1 MAQNKLN
8 IMESILLNGIN
19 LSDLKKALREV
30 LDEQSEEFTKPE
42 NSDNQE
48 YLSRKEVAKLLKISL
63 TTLNDWSKQGIVQS
77 YRISNRVLYKR
88 NEIEDSISKVQNLK
102 YKRG

>member
-1 MAQNKLN
+1 
-8 IMESILLNGIN
+8 MEPILLNGIS
-19 LSDLKKALREV
+19 LSDIKEVLREV
-30 LDEQSEEFTKPE
+30 LKEQSNEFTKSE
-42 NSDNQE
+42 NSDNHD

-77 YRISNRVLYKR
+77 YRIGNRVLYKR
-88 NEIEDSISKVQNLK
+88 NEIEDSISKVQNIK

>member
-1 MAQNKLN
+1 MDP
-8 IMESILLNGIN
+8 ILLNGIN
-19 LSDLKKALREV
+19 LSDIKKILGEV
-30 LDEQSEEFTKPE
+30 LDEKLNDFTKPV
-42 NSDNQE
+42 NSEDQE

-77 YRISNRVLYKR
+77 YRIGNRVLYKKK
-88 NEIEDSISKVQNLK
+88 EIENSVSKVQSFK

>member
-1 MAQNKLN
+1 
-8 IMESILLNGIN
+8 MEPILLNGIS
-19 LSDLKKALREV
+19 LSDIKEVLREV
-30 LDEQSEEFTKPE
+30 LEEQSNEFTKSE
-42 NSDNQE
+42 NSDNPE

-77 YRISNRVLYKR
+77 YRIGNRVLYKR
-88 NEIEDSISKVQNLK
+88 NEIESSISKVKNIK